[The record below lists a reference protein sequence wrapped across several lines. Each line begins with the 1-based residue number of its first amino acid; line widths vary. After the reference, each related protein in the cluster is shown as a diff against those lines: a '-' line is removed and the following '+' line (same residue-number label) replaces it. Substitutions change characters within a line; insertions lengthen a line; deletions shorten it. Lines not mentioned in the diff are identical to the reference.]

1 MRISFRHQYDTYQSD
16 LSRTQSAY
24 LEAQQR
30 VSTGK
35 RIGRPSDDA
44 GGTFFSVK
52 ARALSS
58 ALDQYSKNLST
69 AETTL
74 KTTEASLD
82 EVGKLI
88 RRSREVAIQGSTDTI
103 DQNARNA
110 LADEVG
116 RLQTKLVEMGNTQ
129 VADGSYVFAGQ
140 RIDTK
145 PFEIDNG
152 TLIYRGDQ
160 ADVTVEISPSDT
172 MKASGSGEVLI
183 GDTWARLESL
193 RQNLL
198 AGNLADISN
207 TDIAGIDQVE
217 ANVGTERGK
226 IGARLQTVE
235 EYQAHHERRIDDLT
249 GQISNIEDVDIS
261 EAIIQL
267 TQAETAYQAAL
278 QTVSMTS
285 GLSLL
290 NFLR

>member
-44 GGTFFSVK
+44 GGTLFSVK
-52 ARALSS
+52 ARALSA

-88 RRSREVAIQGSTDTI
+88 RRSREIAVQGSTATI
-103 DQNARNA
+103 DQTARNA
-110 LADEVG
+110 LADEVA
-116 RLQTKLVEMGNTQ
+116 RLQTTLVEMGNTQ

-140 RIDTK
+140 RIDSK
-145 PFEIDNG
+145 PFEVDNG
-152 TLIYRGDQ
+152 VLIYSGDD

-198 AGNLADISN
+198 AGNAADISN
-207 TDIAGIDQVE
+207 NDIAGLDQVE
-217 ANVGTERGK
+217 ANVGAERGL

-249 GQISNIEDVDIS
+249 AQISNIEDVDIS
-261 EAIIQL
+261 EAIVQL